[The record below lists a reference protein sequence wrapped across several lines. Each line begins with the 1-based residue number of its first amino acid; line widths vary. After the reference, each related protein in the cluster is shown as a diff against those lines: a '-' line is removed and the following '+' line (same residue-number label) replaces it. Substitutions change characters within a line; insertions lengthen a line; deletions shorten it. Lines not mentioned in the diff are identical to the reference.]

1 MDGSETGIEGTER
14 APSQTKESKLR
25 LLGLWLLWCSIAFM
39 ICSFIISFLL
49 LVFLM
54 IKNQRG
60 QGNAR
65 TL

>member
-25 LLGLWLLWCSIAFM
+25 QLGPRLLCCSIACMF
-39 ICSFIISFLL
+39 CSLILFFLV

-60 QGNAR
+60 PGSAR